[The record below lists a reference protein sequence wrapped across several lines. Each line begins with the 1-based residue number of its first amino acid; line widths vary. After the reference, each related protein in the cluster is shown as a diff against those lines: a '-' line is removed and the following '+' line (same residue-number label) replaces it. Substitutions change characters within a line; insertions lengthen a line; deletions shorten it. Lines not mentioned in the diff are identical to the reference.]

1 MRLCRGVNSIKRF
14 HFRQYFPPQS
24 IIHRGFAN
32 EVDGAGTS
40 TGIEHALKFNQ
51 IGQTN
56 KQDFQS
62 QYKCIEYLHQNTYSY
77 YDIEV
82 LDNKIN
88 Y

>member
-1 MRLCRGVNSIKRF
+1 MKMILCRVNSLKRL
-14 HFRQYFPPQS
+14 HFQQYFPQS
-24 IIHRGFAN
+24 IHRGFAN

-82 LDNKIN
+82 CKI
-88 Y
+88 